1 MSLEALL
8 AELDADA
15 AAERDAVLAEARER
29 ADAIRAESGRAL
41 SRRRRDRLD
50 AAEAEEARK
59 ALAEISEARS
69 EARRLVLDA
78 RRRLSERVRT
88 EVERRIETSA
98 DDPVYLRRL
107 AHELRE
113 AIRLASSGRAA
124 LRVAPELAGHVER
137 SVSHVEESIWH
148 VGEAISHVDVTPD
161 PDVRSGFL
169 LVADEGR
176 VVVDGTLDARLR
188 LTWPRLAPRVLREL
202 DA

>member
-15 AAERDAVLAEARER
+15 AAEREAVLAEARER
-29 ADAIRAESGRAL
+29 AGRIRTESRRAL
-41 SRRRRDRLD
+41 SRRRRERLG

-78 RRRLSERVRT
+78 RRRLSERVRA
-88 EVERRIETSA
+88 EVERRIETSS
-98 DDPVYLRRL
+98 DDPVYLPRL

-113 AIRLASSGRAA
+113 ATRLVPSGRSV
-124 LRVAPELAGHVER
+124 LRVAPELAAR
-137 SVSHVEESIWH
+137 AEESIAH
-148 VGEAISHVDVTPD
+148 TAESIARDRSAELDVTPD
-161 PDVRSGFL
+161 ADVRSGFL

-176 VVVDGTLDARLR
+176 VVVDGTLEARLR

-202 DA
+202 EA

>member
-15 AAERDAVLAEARER
+15 AAERDAVVAEARER

-41 SRRRRDRLD
+41 SRTRRDRLG

-98 DDPVYLRRL
+98 DDPVYLPRL

-113 AIRLASSGRAA
+113 AIRLAPSGQAA
-124 LRVAPELAGHVER
+124 LRVAPELAAQA
-137 SVSHVEESIWH
+137 
-148 VGEAISHVDVTPD
+148 GEAISHVDVTPD